1 MQNMNMGRI
10 SRLLILFMSFSLS
23 GQATT
28 EQGDK
33 KKGRYEVSYSRSD
46 MGGGGYITGIVQDY
60 HNPDIL
66 YARSDVAGVFKTTN
80 GGKSWDAINSGMN
93 LVSDHYCHSLAINP
107 FDSKML
113 LRASGDVRS
122 FKFTG
127 RIHKSTD
134 GGNHWKLVKD
144 KLDFGGMEIQEC

>member
-1 MQNMNMGRI
+1 MNMGRI

-66 YARSDVAGVFKTTN
+66 YARPMLQEYLKPPMAARV
-80 GGKSWDAINSGMN
+80 GMQ
-93 LVSDHYCHSLAINP
+93 LTQV
-107 FDSKML
+107 
-113 LRASGDVRS
+113 
-122 FKFTG
+122 
-127 RIHKSTD
+127 
-134 GGNHWKLVKD
+134 
-144 KLDFGGMEIQEC
+144 